1 MEQELVEYLCVVE
14 EQYFGHTRHD
24 IRMMAFRLAKKN
36 YLKKIFS
43 ELRGCAGKDW
53 LNHVLNRH
61 KTTISIRS
69 ATGTPM
75 ARAKVSTELLLTVSL
90 TLLKQSSK
98 KNTIIIPTES

>member
-1 MEQELVEYLCVVE
+1 MEQELVEYLCVMK
-14 EQYFGHTRHD
+14 EQHFGCTRQH

-36 YLKKIFS
+36 NLKKSFS

-75 ARAKVSTELLLTVSL
+75 ARAKVSTQLLLTVSL

-98 KNTIIIPTES
+98 KKKTLL